1 MESYRFEIF
10 IFGGNLNEIGS
21 DCFFPGSNCDADL
34 LWAVKEVMGV
44 DAEFVRHDAT
54 SLAKILMACYCLGGF
69 FLMAITY
76 VVVQLLGFRQL
87 SMR

>member
-1 MESYRFEIF
+1 MKLAVIV
-10 IFGGNLNEIGS
+10 
-21 DCFFPGSNCDADL
+21 FPGSNCDADL

-54 SLAKILMACYCLGGF
+54 SLAKFDGVLLLVV

>member
-1 MESYRFEIF
+1 MKLAVIV
-10 IFGGNLNEIGS
+10 
-21 DCFFPGSNCDADL
+21 FPGSNCDADL

-54 SLAKILMACYCLGGF
+54 SLAKFDGVLLPVV